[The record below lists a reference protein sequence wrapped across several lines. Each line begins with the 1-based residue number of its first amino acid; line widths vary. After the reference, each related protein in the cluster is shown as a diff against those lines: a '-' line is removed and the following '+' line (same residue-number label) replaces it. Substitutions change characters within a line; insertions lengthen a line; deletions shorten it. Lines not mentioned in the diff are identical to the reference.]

1 MPADTSD
8 NTAGAVTDALTLLKH
23 DHRLIA
29 ALFVEFEL
37 AGPQQLDPL
46 ARRICKMLRVHTQ
59 IEEELFYPIARSVA
73 TVSSIVDEAETHHR
87 DVQQYIVRIESLTS
101 EHPQFLDTVT
111 TLGARM
117 REHMAMEEATLFP
130 QVTAPKVNLVGLGL
144 ALAERRDTLMRML
157 GLTDDDEIPALRQLT
172 SRNEVRNL
180 RAGGARRVATR
191 GPREDAKDASWTKS

>member
-1 MPADTSD
+1 MPAVRDEKPD
-8 NTAGAVTDALTLLKH
+8 VVTDALTLLKH

-29 ALFVEFEL
+29 ALFTEFEL

-59 IEEELFYPIARSVA
+59 IEEELFYPVARAAATVA
-73 TVSSIVDEAETHHR
+73 TIVDEAEAQHR

-101 EHPQFLDTVT
+101 DHPLFLETVT

-130 QVTAPKVNLVGLGL
+130 QISAPRVNLVGLGF

-172 SRNEVRNL
+172 DRSGVRGLKAN
-180 RAGGARRVATR
+180 GARRAAN
-191 GPREDAKDASWTKS
+191 REPQ